1 MHEPTVL
8 RMLKG
13 VPNVV
18 ELIDDWDVYYEEQP
32 DCTARIHEKYGQD
45 QRDDTAFCNRF
56 HRRLLLSPCRV
67 PLSQF
72 SSRTELIVAFR
83 HFVIAHQAMIE
94 RRVLHGD
101 LSPNNFVIHNGI
113 GYFIDFDHAAV
124 LAVNTTSTYS
134 PGTGTM
140 PYISI
145 RILQSMRKMINTNLD
160 TNHPS
165 RDDTPA
171 NAVQWLI
178 EHRPSDDLESLFYIF
193 FEFVAKYGGAH
204 GELAPSWTRDSLPW
218 ASAYEALGKADLK
231 GALGTCCFAKVG
243 VVLDPTFMVQMTS
256 DYFSTF
262 KPLVQHWQ
270 ALVCLANMPDE
281 KERVETTHDKVL
293 EVLTT
298 FIDTYVEVPPINPS
312 ANSKPI
318 PEVGSGGDNPR
329 VGRPPITGG
338 GSGGDNPR
346 VGRPPILEAGPSR
359 LPLRRSTRN
368 LHKSR

>member
-1 MHEPTVL
+1 
-8 RMLKG
+8 
-13 VPNVV
+13 
-18 ELIDDWDVYYEEQP
+18 
-32 DCTARIHEKYGQD
+32 
-45 QRDDTAFCNRF
+45 
-56 HRRLLLSPCRV
+56 
-67 PLSQF
+67 
-72 SSRTELIVAFR
+72 
-83 HFVIAHQAMIE
+83 
-94 RRVLHGD
+94 
-101 LSPNNFVIHNGI
+101 
-113 GYFIDFDHAAV
+113 
-124 LAVNTTSTYS
+124 
-134 PGTGTM
+134 M

-145 RILQSMRKMINTNLD
+145 RILQSMRKMIDTNLD

-165 RDDTPA
+165 RDDAPA
-171 NAVQWLI
+171 NAVQRLS

-262 KPLVQHWQ
+262 KPLIQHWQ

-293 EVLTT
+293 EVLTA
-298 FIDTYVEVPPINPS
+298 FIDTYVEVPPINPP

-329 VGRPPITGG
+329 VGHPPITGG
-338 GSGGDNPR
+338 GSGGDNPC
-346 VGRPPILEAGPSR
+346 VGRPPIPEAGPSR